1 MAKVAKK
8 THSLNASCF
17 KLCKGFAVRKGI
29 LFLQY
34 YHPYGVLDGV
44 DSFLLQYYH
53 PYGVWGGVDTLL
65 LKDD

>member
-34 YHPYGVLDGV
+34 YHPYGV
-44 DSFLLQYYH
+44 
-53 PYGVWGGVDTLL
+53 WGGVDTLL
-65 LKDD
+65 LKDG